1 MRIIVKKDKRLTS
14 LAAIMLLLCILFSLS
29 SCEVEDIGRI
39 GRGIITGQKVDKYR
53 APEIVPN
60 DKNFVV
66 VEGQEGQSVM
76 KYTLTSAYETDD
88 ISKAGLSRKDFW
100 TDRAENYLGA
110 DGRLNDE
117 SQTIVVLEMVIEKL
131 TDQTIA
137 WVAGNTNIHYLPT
150 MSLYKDSKFKD
161 TLSPGEVDCFYLEQT
176 EDITRSDEERSY
188 YQFFLKK
195 GQTAKVKL
203 AYIIPKENLQSPEMY
218 LYVDKASTFVDG
230 ELKDF
235 TYYIQIKLETEETQ

>member
-1 MRIIVKKDKRLTS
+1 MRLTS

-88 ISKAGLSRKDFW
+88 ISKAGCQERISGQPVRK
-100 TDRAENYLGA
+100 TI
-110 DGRLNDE
+110 
-117 SQTIVVLEMVIEKL
+117 SVQT
-131 TDQTIA
+131 
-137 WVAGNTNIHYLPT
+137 AGST
-150 MSLYKDSKFKD
+150 MSLRQ
-161 TLSPGEVDCFYLEQT
+161 L
-176 EDITRSDEERSY
+176 
-188 YQFFLKK
+188 
-195 GQTAKVKL
+195 
-203 AYIIPKENLQSPEMY
+203 
-218 LYVDKASTFVDG
+218 
-230 ELKDF
+230 
-235 TYYIQIKLETEETQ
+235 